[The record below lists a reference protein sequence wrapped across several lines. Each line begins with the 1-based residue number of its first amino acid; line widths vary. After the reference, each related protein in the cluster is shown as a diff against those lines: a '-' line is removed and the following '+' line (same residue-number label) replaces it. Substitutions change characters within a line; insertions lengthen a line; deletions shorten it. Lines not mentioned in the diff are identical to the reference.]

1 MHCNSCIKRTL
12 SFFTVGLLCL
22 VLIGIFTVARVYAQS
37 PTVITGIVVNGTND
51 YVVDAGLPL
60 VLYSFNNMGQD
71 VTTYESLTDE
81 VGRFVFDDVSLENG
95 VGYALG
101 VDYGGMSYSVL
112 LAEEDLFEPI
122 SITIYEPT
130 QDLSVISVSTHTLI
144 IADINEKDQMIEAV
158 EFVSLSNTSDFS
170 LIPDLNTVSQ
180 GLFSFMRFSLP
191 EGAADLDLQSDLVG
205 GQIIPMGTGFALT
218 SPIAPGSHSVTYTY
232 RFPYRGDT
240 ATFKQNLM
248 QGAELYQVLIPK
260 HENSPKVIGLME
272 ESQINI
278 EGIDY
283 TVWEARSRSPKQG
296 LSVEVVDLPE
306 MGIVS
311 SLWNRLLQPKFWY
324 WAMPI
329 CVGIVLLFVLFYS
342 IYIGIRSKIIGKS
355 IGSGDTRDQIIEKIA
370 LLDENAMTG
379 QSSKR
384 EYDRERLILKN
395 RLLQMM
401 DSREVR

>member
-1 MHCNSCIKRTL
+1 MHCNSGIKRTL
-12 SFFTVGLLCL
+12 TFFAVGLLCL
-22 VLIGIFTVARVYAQS
+22 VLIGIFTVARAYAQS
-37 PTVITGIVVNGTND
+37 PTAITGIVVNGTND
-51 YVVDAGLPL
+51 YVVDAGLPV

-71 VTTYESLTDE
+71 VTTYDSLTDE
-81 VGRFVFDDVSLENG
+81 VGRFVFDDVSLDNG

-170 LIPDLNTVSQ
+170 LIPDLDTVSQ

-218 SPIAPGSHSVTYTY
+218 SPIAPGSHSVTYSY

-260 HENSPKVIGLME
+260 HENSPKVIGPME
-272 ESQINI
+272 ESEINI

-283 TVWEARSRSPKQG
+283 TIWEARSRSPKQG
-296 LSVEVVDLPE
+296 LSVEVVDLPQ
-306 MGIVS
+306 MGIAS

-324 WAMPI
+324 RAMPV
-329 CVGIVLLFVLFYS
+329 CVGIVLLFVLLYS
-342 IYIGIRSKIIGKS
+342 IYIGIRSKIMGNS

-379 QSSKR
+379 QLSKR

-395 RLLQMM
+395 RLLLMM
-401 DSREVR
+401 DSGEFK